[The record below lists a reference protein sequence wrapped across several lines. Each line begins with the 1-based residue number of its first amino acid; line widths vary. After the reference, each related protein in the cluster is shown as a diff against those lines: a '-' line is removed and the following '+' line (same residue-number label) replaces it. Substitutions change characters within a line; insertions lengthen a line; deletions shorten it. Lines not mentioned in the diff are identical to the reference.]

1 MNEQR
6 KDRERQAD
14 GEIAAEQSCDD
25 TWCGT
30 REINPRGV

>member
-14 GEIAAEQSCDD
+14 GEIAAEQRCDD
-25 TWCGT
+25 TWCRT